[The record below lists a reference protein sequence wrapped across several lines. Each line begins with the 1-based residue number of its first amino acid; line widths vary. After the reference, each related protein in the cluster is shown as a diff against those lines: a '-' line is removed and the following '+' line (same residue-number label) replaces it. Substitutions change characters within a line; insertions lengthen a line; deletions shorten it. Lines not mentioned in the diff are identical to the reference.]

1 MATVD
6 YEYIGS
12 LVEQIQKGNIDAFSE
27 FYAATCKKQYEFA
40 YNYIKDE
47 FLAQDAVQ
55 ETYISALKNIHVL
68 KEPTLAVAWLNQIN
82 FRVCYQMQ
90 RRKNRMATA
99 SSMGENGE
107 NLFEMIEDPDGSAE
121 DRVVNV
127 ENKKYMVN
135 QILNLPFTES
145 QCILLKYYQDKSTK
159 EIAELLDISRS
170 SVKRYTAKA
179 LSRLKNI
186 LMEG

>member
-12 LVEQIQKGNIDAFSE
+12 LVEQIQRGNMEAFSE

-40 YNYIKDE
+40 YNYMKDE
-47 FLAQDAVQ
+47 FLAQDAIQ
-55 ETYISALKNIHVL
+55 ETYINALKNIHVL

-90 RRKNRMATA
+90 RERSRATMV
-99 SSMGENGE
+99 SPVT
-107 NLFEMIEDPDGSAE
+107 EDGVNILEQVPDPLGSAE

-127 ENKKYMVN
+127 EKRKYLVN

-145 QCILLKYYQDKSTK
+145 QCILLKYYQNKTTA
-159 EIAELLDISRS
+159 EIADLLDISKS

-179 LSRLKNI
+179 LGRLKNI
-186 LMEG
+186 LMET